1 MGEEEREGVLSVQEM
16 AAHLPPLPM
25 EVRRRLAELY
35 GERAALA
42 YVEWR
47 GRSVLGWV
55 GPWCCHGNNI
65 DCLMLGYILTY
76 IVILMKKSQSF

>member
-1 MGEEEREGVLSVQEM
+1 MGEEEREGVLSVQET

-25 EVRRRLAELY
+25 EVRRRLAEMY

-42 YVEWR
+42 YAEWR

-55 GPWCCHGNNI
+55 GPRCCHGNNI

-76 IVILMKKSQSF
+76 IVILTKNIRIH